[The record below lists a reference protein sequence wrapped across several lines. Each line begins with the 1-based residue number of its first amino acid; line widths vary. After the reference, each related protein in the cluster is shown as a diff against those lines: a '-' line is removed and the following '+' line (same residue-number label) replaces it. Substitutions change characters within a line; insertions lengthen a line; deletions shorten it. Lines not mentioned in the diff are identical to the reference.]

1 MAAAPLSAAAL
12 ICLISVA
19 NAQGGEKVYS
29 DNITRILDR
38 LLDGYDNRL
47 RPGSGG
53 GITEVKTDI
62 FVTSFGPVSDVEMEY
77 TMDMFFRQMW
87 VDERLKFEGPIE
99 ILRLNNRMV
108 DKIWTPDTFFRNS
121 KKSISHN
128 MTTPN
133 KLFRIMQN
141 GTVLYTMRL
150 TISAECPMNL
160 MAFPMDGHACPLR
173 FGSYAY
179 TNSEIIFTWRK
190 GLAGSV
196 DCPKESIS
204 LLQYDLVGQILSSE
218 IMRSNTGHYSV
229 QVVHFLLQRKLGYY
243 LIQTYIPLIM
253 VVVLSQDI
261 KDPSNMPL
269 VKETVDRLMKG
280 YDIRLR
286 PDFGG
291 APVAVGMNIDI
302 ASIDM
307 VSEVNMDYTLT
318 MYFQQ
323 AWRDKRLSYSEIAY
337 NLTLDNRVADQLWV
351 PDTYF
356 LNDKKS
362 FVHGVTVKNRMIR
375 LHPDGTV
382 LYGLRITTTAACMMD
397 LRRYPLDEQ
406 NCTLEIESYGYTTDD
421 IEFYWRGG
429 DGAVS
434 GVDRIELPQFSIV
447 DYKLISKNVVFSTGS
462 YPRLSLSFKLK
473 RNIGYFI
480 LQTYMPSILI
490 TILSWVSFWINY
502 DASAARVALGI
513 TTVLTMTTINTH
525 LRETLPKIPYVK
537 AIDMYLM
544 GCFVFVFL
552 ALLEYAFVNYIFFG
566 QGPQRQ
572 KKAAE
577 KAATANNEKLRPDP
591 NKMTPD
597 DNILFSAMEMK
608 NEMGG
613 AGDLS
618 RGLGAPTDPRNTML
632 AYDSSTLQ
640 YRRAAMARQNYGHS
654 ALERH
659 AQKKSRLRRRAS
671 QLKVNIPDLSDVNSI
686 DKWSRMIFPTV
697 FSFFNVVYWLYYVH

>member
-1 MAAAPLSAAAL
+1 MLR
-12 ICLISVA
+12 VRKK
-19 NAQGGEKVYS
+19 GGF
-29 DNITRILDR
+29 
-38 LLDGYDNRL
+38 
-47 RPGSGG
+47 
-53 GITEVKTDI
+53 GI
-62 FVTSFGPVSDVEMEY
+62 
-77 TMDMFFRQMW
+77 W
-87 VDERLKFEGPIE
+87 
-99 ILRLNNRMV
+99 
-108 DKIWTPDTFFRNS
+108 
-121 KKSISHN
+121 
-128 MTTPN
+128 
-133 KLFRIMQN
+133 
-141 GTVLYTMRL
+141 
-150 TISAECPMNL
+150 
-160 MAFPMDGHACPLR
+160 
-173 FGSYAY
+173 
-179 TNSEIIFTWRK
+179 
-190 GLAGSV
+190 
-196 DCPKESIS
+196 S
-204 LLQYDLVGQILSSE
+204 L
-218 IMRSNTGHYSV
+218 
-229 QVVHFLLQRKLGYY
+229 
-243 LIQTYIPLIM
+243 PLIIT
-253 VVVLSQDI
+253 VVCAQSAN
-261 KDPSNMPL
+261 DPSNMSL
-269 VKETVDRLMKG
+269 VKETVDRLLKG

-291 APVAVGMNIDI
+291 PPVAVGMNIDI

-323 AWRDKRLSYSEIAY
+323 AWRDKRLSYNVIPL

-429 DGAVS
+429 DNAVT
-434 GVDRIELPQFSIV
+434 GVRNIELPQFSIV
-447 DYKLISKNVVFSTGS
+447 EYKLISRKVVFSTGS

-544 GCFVFVFL
+544 GCFVFVFM
-552 ALLEYAFVNYIFFG
+552 ALLEYALVNYIFFG
-566 QGPQRQ
+566 RGPQRQ

-577 KAATANNEKLRPDP
+577 KAASANNEKLRMDVNKDRRIIGTYHCPEMYSTKMDP
-591 NKMTPD
+591 HE
-597 DNILFSAMEMK
+597 NILLSTLEIK
-608 NEMGG
+608 NEM
-613 AGDLS
+613 AASEALI
-618 RGLGAPTDPRNTML
+618 GLGDPRSTML
-632 AYDSSTLQ
+632 AYDTSSIQ
-640 YRRAAMARQNYGHS
+640 YRKAGLPRHS
-654 ALERH
+654 FGRNALERH
-659 AQKKSRLRRRAS
+659 VAQKKSRLRRRAS
-671 QLKVNIPDLSDVNSI
+671 QLKITIPDLTDVNAI
-686 DKWSRMIFPTV
+686 DRWSRIFFPVV
-697 FSFFNVVYWLYYVH
+697 FSFFNIVYWLYYVN